1 MISAMVQKK
10 VAVIY
15 GGISSERE
23 VSINTGKAIVGA
35 VERLGFDAVP
45 IEVTA
50 DLSDLVSKLT
60 NPKVSAV
67 VNGLHGR
74 YAEDGSIQGI
84 LEYLK
89 IPYTGSGVLASAL
102 AMNKIYSKE
111 FFKRAEIPIAQ
122 HVVVRKN
129 EVFNFKSSGLSV
141 PVVVKPNIEGSSVG
155 VTIVKKEEDVGS
167 ALSEAF
173 KYDEDAL
180 IEKFIPGIEIS
191 VPVYFN
197 EALEGI
203 EIAPKS
209 GFYDYNSKY
218 TAGAT
223 EYFIPARTTEKVR
236 TKVKELSLKAFKALG
251 CRQYA
256 RVDFR
261 VDGENP
267 YILEVNTLPGC
278 TETSLVPKALLYKGI
293 SFDEFIRSLIET
305 ARCDYF

>member
-1 MISAMVQKK
+1 MTKK
-10 VAVIY
+10 RVAVVY

-23 VSINTGKAIVGA
+23 VSINTGKAILGA
-35 VERLGFDAVP
+35 VQRLGFDAVGV
-45 IEVTA
+45 EATEN
-50 DLSDLVSKLT
+50 LT
-60 NPKVSAV
+60 ELIKQLTSPKVDVV

-111 FFKRAEIPIAQ
+111 FFKAAGIPIAQ
-122 HVVVRKN
+122 HVVVKKGDN
-129 EVFNFKSSGLSV
+129 FNLKTSGLSV

-155 VTIVKKEEDVGS
+155 VTIVKNEADIPS
-167 ALSEAF
+167 ALTESF
-173 KYDEDAL
+173 KYDENAL
-180 IEKFIPGIEIS
+180 IEKFIPGLEIS

-209 GFYDYNSKY
+209 GFYDYKSKY

-223 EYFIPARTTEKVR
+223 EYFIPPRTTETVK
-236 TKVKELSLKAFKALG
+236 TKLKDLSLKAFNVLG

-278 TETSLVPKALLYKGI
+278 TETSLVPKALLFKGI
-293 SFDEFIRSLIET
+293 SFDEFIKSLVET
-305 ARCDYF
+305 AQCDY

>member
-1 MISAMVQKK
+1 MTKK
-10 VAVIY
+10 RVAVIY

-23 VSINTGKAIVGA
+23 VSINTGKAILGA

-45 IEVTA
+45 VEVTS
-50 DLSDLVSKLT
+50 DLSALIKQLSS
-60 NPKVSAV
+60 PKVDVV

-102 AMNKIYSKE
+102 AMNKIYSKD
-111 FFKRAEIPIAQ
+111 FFKSAGIPIAK
-122 HVVVRKN
+122 HVVVKKG
-129 EVFNFKSSGLSV
+129 ETFNFKESGLSI

-155 VTIVKKEEDVGS
+155 VTIVKNEADIQA
-167 ALSEAF
+167 ALTEAF

-180 IEKFIPGIEIS
+180 VEKFIPGIEIS

-209 GFYDYNSKY
+209 GFYDYKNKY

-223 EYFIPARTTEKVR
+223 EYFIPPRTTEA
-236 TKVKELSLKAFKALG
+236 VKAKLKDLSLKAFNVLG

-293 SFDEFIRSLIET
+293 SFDEFIKSLVET
-305 ARCDYF
+305 AECDY